1 MREHTTTT
9 IETDRTAARTVRCL
23 LCGGATAG
31 WAVVAAR
38 LRDAADRCVLR
49 CPGCGHVQVDPLP
62 TAEELTRYYREQ
74 QNVKVVGV
82 DPFLELERMFQRNV
96 NDITRRAQ
104 VVNSLLPPGQNV
116 LEIGQGSGFVLEMLT
131 KLGHRCWGDEI
142 RESEF
147 NKPADDVVFD
157 CLILSHVL
165 EHLLDPVGTMHDVLA
180 RYRFRPGALV
190 YLEVPNFDDYMRAIE
205 AYERFY
211 YHYSHLSYFTPRALA
226 RLVEAVPRITDFRIY
241 GVQRYSVLNAAN
253 WVLRGE
259 PMLESPVFMAPPS
272 HAFLETF
279 YKAHVEERLVSDTI
293 MGIGRL
299 AGGHGASA

>member
-1 MREHTTTT
+1 MRERAKTSGSSG
-9 IETDRTAARTVRCL
+9 AVRCL
-23 LCGGATAG
+23 LCGERARG
-31 WAVVAAR
+31 WAVVAER
-38 LRDAADRCVLR
+38 LRDAADRRVVR

-62 TAEELTRYYREQ
+62 DERELNAYYREQ

-82 DPFLELERMFQRNV
+82 DPFVDLERMFQRNV

-104 VVNSLLPPGQNV
+104 VINNLLPANQNV

-142 RESEF
+142 RDSEF

-165 EHLLDPVGTMHDVLA
+165 EHLLDPVATIHDVLK
-180 RYRFRPGALV
+180 RHRFRPGALV
-190 YLEVPNFDDYMRAIE
+190 YVEVPNHDDYMRAVE
-205 AYERFY
+205 SYERFF
-211 YHYSHLSYFTPRALA
+211 YHYSHLSYFTPRTLA
-226 RLVEAVPRITDFRIY
+226 RLVAGVPRVTDFRIH

-259 PMLESPVFMAPPS
+259 PMLERPMFTAPPS
-272 HAFLETF
+272 HAFLESF
-279 YKAHVEERLVSDTI
+279 YKAYVEERLVADTL

-299 AGGHGASA
+299 APDGERL

>member
-1 MREHTTTT
+1 MREKTTTS
-9 IETDRTAARTVRCL
+9 ETRGRRAAAVRCL
-23 LCGGATAG
+23 LCGDTARG
-31 WAVVAAR
+31 WMVVAPR
-38 LRDAADRCVLR
+38 LRDAANRRVVR

-62 TAEELTRYYREQ
+62 DERELTAYYREQ
-74 QNVKVVGV
+74 ENVKVVGV

-104 VVNSLLPPGQNV
+104 VINNLLPANQSV
-116 LEIGQGSGFVLEMLT
+116 LEIGQGSGFVLEMLA

-165 EHLLDPVGTMHDVLA
+165 EHLLDPVATMHDVLA

-190 YLEVPNFDDYMRAIE
+190 YLEVPNHDDYMRAVE
-205 AYERFY
+205 AYERFF
-211 YHYSHLSYFTPRALA
+211 YHYSHLSYFTPRALG
-226 RLVEAVPRITDFRIY
+226 RLVAAVPRIVDFRIY

-259 PMLESPVFMAPPS
+259 PMLESPMFTAPPS
-272 HAFLETF
+272 HAFLESF

-293 MGIGRL
+293 MGIGQL
-299 AGGHGASA
+299 TGEAEAAT

>member
-1 MREHTTTT
+1 MRQQTTTSKT
-9 IETDRTAARTVRCL
+9 NGRARSTVRCL
-23 LCGGATAG
+23 LCGASAAG
-31 WAVVAAR
+31 WALIAPR
-38 LRDAADRCVLR
+38 LRDSAEQRVVR

-62 TAEELTRYYREQ
+62 SEEVLTAYYREQ

-104 VVNSLLPPGQNV
+104 VINNLLPANQNV

-157 CLILSHVL
+157 GLILSHVL
-165 EHLLDPVGTMHDVLA
+165 EHLLDPIATVHDVLA

-190 YLEVPNFDDYMRAIE
+190 YVEVPNFDDYMRAVE
-205 AYERFY
+205 AYERFF
-211 YHYSHLSYFTPRALA
+211 YHYSHLSYFTPRTLA
-226 RLVEAVPRITDFRIY
+226 RLVAAVPRIVDFRIY

-259 PMLESPVFMAPPS
+259 PMLESPMFTAPPS
-272 HAFLETF
+272 HAFLESF

-293 MGIGRL
+293 MGTGRL
-299 AGGHGASA
+299 TGAAEAGP